1 MDVISNERERDD
13 FRVLVRRRPAA
24 GWGVPLTAGLALVA
38 AVCGFLVGRLE
49 ASGGLFGKGSVG
61 DLTGSMVLE
70 LQDGA
75 YVEAQGLTDQIQYR
89 GEDWKGTITVGTTAD
104 RTGAARLQGSA
115 SYVPTDSGPVVAHSW
130 GTAAVTLDGQACAG
144 TYGYSSYRDSGE
156 GGGSMHLRCE
166 DGSVLGATMT
176 AGDADPPSADGSRN
190 WTITVTLTAGYFFQ
204 R

>member
-89 GEDWKGTITVGTTAD
+89 GEDWRG
-104 RTGAARLQGSA
+104 RS
-115 SYVPTDSGPVVAHSW
+115 PSGPVP
-130 GTAAVTLDGQACAG
+130 TALAPLACRARLR
-144 TYGYSSYRDSGE
+144 TCRPTPVPSSR
-156 GGGSMHLRCE
+156 
-166 DGSVLGATMT
+166 T
-176 AGDADPPSADGSRN
+176 AGVR
-190 WTITVTLTAGYFFQ
+190 Q